1 MDPFLAFVVLVSA
14 ALHPLWNASVKRDA
28 RPEGALLAIMVFQG
42 IIAAGH
48 AWLAGYDFM
57 AIGRVW
63 PWFVVSW
70 AGLVL
75 YLTSLATTLKRGD
88 LSAYYPIARSTP
100 LFVVVVGLLFLG
112 ESYSAALLAGIALV
126 LAGAFALQY
135 RRGTRLLDDPLTLT
149 FAVLAMAGTGMYTI
163 GDSRIMQVVEP
174 PVLMVWEQFLCVPPY
189 VLVFRMAGGTVAG
202 LFAWIRRPLLYIGL
216 SVVSYASYFL
226 ILWAFTQGGDAA
238 AVASVR
244 QASIPFSVL
253 IGGLWLKE
261 RDMPL
266 RLVAS
271 VLLAAGIVI
280 IVLAP

>member
-1 MDPFLAFVVLVSA
+1 MEPFLAFVVLVSA
-14 ALHPLWNASVKRDA
+14 ALHPLWNALVKRDA
-28 RPEGALLAIMVFQG
+28 RPEGALLATMVFMG
-42 IIAAGH
+42 LISAIH

-57 AIGRVW
+57 AVGRLW
-63 PWFVVSW
+63 PWMVLSW
-70 AGLVL
+70 AGLIL
-75 YLTSLATTLKRGD
+75 HATSLATTFRRGD
-88 LSAYYPIARSTP
+88 LSAYYPISRSSP
-100 LFVVVVGLLFLG
+100 LFIVVVGFLFLG

-163 GDSRIMQVVEP
+163 ADSRIMQVVEP
-174 PVLMVWEQFLCVPPY
+174 PVLLVWVQFLSVPPY
-189 VLVFRMAGGTVAG
+189 VLVFRLAGGTVTG
-202 LFAWIRRPLLYIGL
+202 LFAWTRRPLRYMGI
-216 SVVSYASYFL
+216 SCITYASYFL
-226 ILWAFTQGGDAA
+226 ILWAFIQGGDAA

-271 VLLAAGIVI
+271 ALLAVGIVV
-280 IVLAP
+280 IVFAR